1 MAGRIRD
8 EDIALVRE
16 QSPIAEVIG
25 EYLQLRN
32 AGGGSLKGLCPFHD
46 EKTPSFNVTPARG
59 LWYCF
64 SCADG
69 GDVIRFVEKVDNL
82 TFPEAVERL
91 GARAGI
97 ELTYEQGGH
106 VPGHEQ
112 SRRRRLLA
120 AHQAAAEF
128 YAERLRAPV
137 AAPARQ
143 FLSERGFELADA
155 EGFGC
160 GYAPAEWEA
169 LTRHLRGRG
178 FTDSELLLSGL
189 ASQGRRGPVDRF
201 RGRLVWP
208 IRDLTGDV
216 IAFGARKLDPEDT
229 GPKYLNTPETPL
241 FKKSSV
247 LYGADLA
254 KREIAHR
261 RQAVIVE
268 GYTDVMACH
277 LSGVPTAVATSGTSF
292 GDGHVKVLRRL
303 LMDAD
308 QFLGEVVFTF
318 DGDAAGQRAALR
330 AFDLE
335 ERFVTQTFVAVQADG
350 LDPCDLRVKHGP
362 EAVRDLVAR
371 RVPVFEFAIRSELA
385 KYNLETNEG
394 RIAALDASARIIAR
408 IKDRGLRDR
417 YAVSLDR
424 WLGMLNEEF
433 VLARVREHA
442 ARAQGR
448 AGVGGSGPGRN
459 PSGPAGA
466 GPGRVRGG
474 PGGPVR
480 PGGPGSGAPGGPGM
494 AGGPGARGARGGPGA
509 PPGPGGGTA
518 GGSGIA
524 AGGAARAGGPAAA
537 GSDAEAGGSA
547 RAGGLAEPVR
557 YDLADPVIQ
566 VEREALKLA
575 VQRPAL
581 CGPAFDVLGPA
592 AFTAPPHAAVREL
605 IDSCGGARGAAGVQV
620 WVARL
625 RDAAPDDQI
634 RGFVTRLAVEALRVP
649 RADGEPDTRYAD
661 AVLAR
666 VEELAVSRRIAEV
679 KSRLQRLNPVDAQ
692 PEYNR
697 TFGDLVALEQRRKA
711 LVEKAAG
718 AF

>member
-1 MAGRIRD
+1 VAGRIRD

-16 QSPIAEVIG
+16 QSPIADVVG
-25 EYLQLRN
+25 DYLQLRN

-69 GDVIRFVEKVDNL
+69 GDVLKFVEKVDNL
-82 TFPEAVERL
+82 SFPEAVERL
-91 GARAGI
+91 AARAGI
-97 ELTYEQGGH
+97 ELTYEQGGS
-106 VPGHEQ
+106 VPGQEHSQ
-112 SRRRRLLA
+112 RRRLLA

-128 YAERLRAPV
+128 YAERLRTP
-137 AAPARQ
+137 AASPARA
-143 FLSERGFELADA
+143 FLAERGFELADA
-155 EGFGC
+155 ERFGA

-178 FTDSELLLSGL
+178 FTDAELLLSGL

-201 RGRLVWP
+201 RGRLLWP

-216 IAFGARKLDPEDT
+216 IAFGARKLTVEDD

-277 LSGVPTAVATSGTSF
+277 LAGVPTAVATCGTSF

-308 QFLGEVVFTF
+308 QFRGEVVFTF
-318 DGDAAGQRAALR
+318 DGDAAGQRAVLR

-350 LDPCDLRVKHGP
+350 LDPCDLRCKHGDG
-362 EAVRDLVAR
+362 AVRDLVAR

-385 KYNLETNEG
+385 KHNLDTNEG
-394 RIAALDASARIIAR
+394 QLAALDAAARIIGR
-408 IKDRGLRDR
+408 IKDRGLINR
-417 YAVSLDR
+417 YAVSLDK
-424 WLGMLNEEF
+424 WLGMLDEEF
-433 VLARVREHA
+433 VRTRVLE
-442 ARAQGR
+442 QGTHH
-448 AGVGGSGPGRN
+448 GGSRRPDGRRERA
-459 PSGPAGA
+459 PAAPAGA
-466 GPGRVRGG
+466 GG
-474 PGGPVR
+474 PARRQP
-480 PGGPGSGAPGGPGM
+480 PAEGARRD
-494 AGGPGARGARGGPGA
+494 GARGERDGARGEAGPGEQ
-509 PPGPGGGTA
+509 P
-518 GGSGIA
+518 
-524 AGGAARAGGPAAA
+524 
-537 GSDAEAGGSA
+537 
-547 RAGGLAEPVR
+547 R

-592 AFTAPPHAAVREL
+592 AFTAEPHAAVREL
-605 IDSCGGARGAAGVQV
+605 IDACGGARGAASAQE

-625 RDAAPDDQI
+625 RDAAPDDRL
-634 RGFVTRLAVEALRVP
+634 RGFVTRLAVEQLRVA

-666 VEELAVSRRIAEV
+666 VEELAVSRRIAAV
-679 KSRLQRLNPVDAQ
+679 KSRLQRLNPVESQ
-692 PEYNR
+692 EYNR

-711 LVEKAAG
+711 LVERAAG